1 MCKMEKKSKPN
12 LGQWCGNR
20 LYFSDHEKKLI
31 IHDYLSGNETKKA
44 VYNRYTGYKTENG
57 KIAMWMRKLGIKDK
71 FIKTPNFEPM
81 SNRQKEEDAGSEEF
95 EILKLKKRIE
105 DLEKQVQTAEMKA
118 VAFSTMV
125 DFAEKEFNISIRKK
139 YNTKPSKK

>member
-1 MCKMEKKSKPN
+1 MKKESKPN

-20 LYFSDHEKKLI
+20 LYFSDDEKKLI
-31 IHDYLSGNETKKA
+31 INDYLSGNETKEG

-57 KIAMWMRKLGIKDK
+57 KITMWMRKLGIKDK